1 MHKVQENLERHM
13 TELCLRIGS
22 RHIGSPG
29 EAAAA
34 NYIEQTFREY
44 GYPTFRESYP
54 VTGWDFKSFE
64 FYNLTRKRAV
74 PAATACFFSNAVEVE
89 GKLLWLKHKDLDRL
103 AECSVSGRVCML
115 ECWSGESHVKGR
127 NQIAEKLDSLGAAAA
142 IFISTNHTALAPST
156 KIQRSP
162 FLQQLGT
169 LAVSE
174 EGAYDLAAHKDDLYR
189 IAINA
194 KCFPHN
200 SSNIIARRDGTGGKG
215 VLGAHYDTAPLIQG
229 AYDNA
234 SGVAIILEI
243 ARLLKNRKPGVALDF
258 VAFGAEEYVT
268 DKLNLGSGDYLE
280 RHGNDDLRWYVN
292 FDGFGLLIGEPYIKI
307 SYPGYPEK
315 TAGLQQV
322 GIPISYAGANGD
334 GLVFYNAGIPTIA
347 YCEKSPFNQ
356 LHTAKDSLDI
366 IDYEKMALGVMYAV
380 ELFKQLEKL

>member
-1 MHKVQENLERHM
+1 MDKLQENLARHM
-13 TELCLRIGS
+13 TEFCLRIGT
-22 RHIGSPG
+22 RHVDAPG

-54 VTGWDFKSFE
+54 VTGWNFESFA
-64 FYNLTRKRAV
+64 FYNVTRKRSV
-74 PAATACFFSNAVEVE
+74 PVATACFFSNSVEVE
-89 GKLLWLKHKDLDRL
+89 GKLLWLKRQDLEQLTERS
-103 AECSVSGRVCML
+103 ASGRICML
-115 ECWSGESHVKGR
+115 ECWGGGVRTQNS
-127 NQIAEKLDSLGAAAA
+127 IAEKLDSLGAAAA
-142 IFISTNHTALAPST
+142 IFISDGAYTALAPNT

-162 FLQQLGT
+162 FLKQLGT
-169 LAVSE
+169 LAVAE
-174 EGAYDLAAHKDDLYR
+174 EGAYDLASHKDDLYR
-189 IAINA
+189 IDIKA
-194 KCFPHN
+194 KCFPHT
-200 SSNIIARRDGTGGKG
+200 SCNIIARCEGAGGKG

-366 IDYEKMALGVMYAV
+366 IDYEKMALGVMDAV

>member
-1 MHKVQENLERHM
+1 MHKVQENLERHT

-34 NYIEQTFREY
+34 NYIEQTFQEY

-74 PAATACFFSNAVEVE
+74 PAATACFFSNAVEIE

-103 AECSVSGRVCML
+103 AECSVSGRICML
-115 ECWSGESHVKGR
+115 ECWSGEGHVQGR

-142 IFISTNHTALAPST
+142 IFISTTHTALAPST

-194 KCFPHN
+194 TCFPHN

-229 AYDNA
+229 AGDNA
-234 SGVAIILEI
+234 SGTAMLLEM
-243 ARLLKNRKPGVALDF
+243 ARLLKNEKPGLTLDF
-258 VAFGAEEYVT
+258 AAFSAEEYVPDT
-268 DKLNLGSGDYLE
+268 LPPGSEDYLK
-280 RHGNDDLRWYVN
+280 RHGKENLRWFMN
-292 FDGFGLLIGEPYIKI
+292 FDDFGLLIGEPIVKI
-307 SYPGYPEK
+307 GYPEK
-315 TAGLQQV
+315 LPGLQPV
-322 GIPISYAGANGD
+322 GIPFAPSNQCGD
-334 GLVFYNAGIPTIA
+334 DKGFYLAGIPTIW
-347 YCEKSPFNQ
+347 YYDKSPFYQ
-356 LHTAKDSLDI
+356 LHTAKDT
-366 IDYEKMALGVMYAV
+366 IDRIDFEKMAFGVLDAV
-380 ELFKQLEKL
+380 ELFSQLEKIA